1 MGDTGAGRTQADLG
15 HRVLELQAVFGLVDG
30 LGRGA
35 NQFYLVLVE
44 HAVAPEVERAIERS
58 LPTHGRQDRVGA
70 LLGDDFLHRLPGD
83 RLDVGDVGSRR
94 VGHDGGGVAVDQND
108 LVALFPQGLAG
119 LHAGVV
125 KLAGLTDDDGTS
137 PDDEDRLN
145 VCALGHY

>member
-1 MGDTGAGRTQADLG
+1 MRNAGARRAQADLG
-15 HRVLELQAVFGLVDG
+15 HRVLELEPVFSLVDG

-35 NQFYLVLVE
+35 YEFHLVLVE

-58 LPTHGRQDRVGA
+58 LPAHGRQDRVGA
-70 LLGDDFLHRLPGD
+70 LLGNNFLHCLPGD
-83 RLDVGDVGSRR
+83 GLDVGDVGRRR
-94 VGHDGGGVAVDQND
+94 VGHDGGGVAVDQDD
-108 LVALFPQGLAG
+108 LVTLFAQRFTG

-125 KLAGLTDDDGTS
+125 ELTGLTDDDGAG

>member
-1 MGDTGAGRTQADLG
+1 M
-15 HRVLELQAVFGLVDG
+15 
-30 LGRGA
+30 
-35 NQFYLVLVE
+35 
-44 HAVAPEVERAIERS
+44 APEVERAIERS
-58 LPTHGRQDRVGA
+58 LPAHGRQDRVGA

-94 VGHDGGGVAVDQND
+94 VGHDRGGVAVDQND

-125 KLAGLTDDDGTS
+125 KLAGLTDDDGAG

>member
-15 HRVLELQAVFGLVDG
+15 HRVLELEPVFGLVDS
-30 LGRGA
+30 LGRSA
-35 NQFYLVLVE
+35 YEFHLVLVE

-58 LPTHGRQDRVGA
+58 LPAHGRQDRVRA
-70 LLGDDFLHRLPGD
+70 FLGDDFLHRLPGD
-83 RLDVGDVGSRR
+83 WLDVGDVGSRR

-125 KLAGLTDDDGTS
+125 KLAGLTDDDGTG
-137 PDDEDRLN
+137 PDDEDRFD